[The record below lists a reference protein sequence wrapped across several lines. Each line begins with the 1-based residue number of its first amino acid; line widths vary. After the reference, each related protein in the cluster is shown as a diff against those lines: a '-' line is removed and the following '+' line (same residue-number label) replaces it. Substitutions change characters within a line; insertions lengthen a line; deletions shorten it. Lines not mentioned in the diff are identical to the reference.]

1 MGGLW
6 NMLVEKEKA
15 LRPGWEGG
23 ALAAIVL
30 AVLLCELFL
39 FNYKHWESLL
49 YAPVEDAA
57 CSLYGLEA
65 VGDRYEIAEEEAVVE
80 FSGIHRPV
88 AYLSLALE
96 EGQQAEVVVGA
107 VDEANASY
115 LWTPVRVVRGDLAAS
130 QYLRLHFG
138 RDVQKLRVVIRGLR
152 GGSISRE
159 AVALNPAAPLC
170 FSWPRFLLL
179 AGGICCLYLLRCASP
194 FYRVGT
200 DLTRRGQ
207 WLLTAAC
214 IALQLLFFHGML
226 GWNTDALAWPAY
238 MEHHRQYYR
247 LTEALTQ
254 GRVDIGEAPALEVV
268 ENPYDPWARA
278 AAGLGA
284 GDFKWDHAYYD
295 GSYYVYFGVVP
306 VVFFYLPFYM
316 LTGRHLP
323 HADCIFLLGALLMV
337 GIAYLLWQT
346 VRRWFPGTPYILYLL
361 LCVTMGAASGLGYAV
376 YKPDLYLVPILA
388 GTALA
393 VWGLAFKPETD
404 DMRCA
409 PALTLIGEL
418 LDEGATATVYDHVA
432 MDECRRLLGDSVDY
446 ASDMYAATVDADALV
461 LLTEW
466 KEFRLPS
473 WAVIARTMRGNTV
486 IDGRNIYRASD
497 MAGTGLRLYPIGSHP
512 DGIELP
518 ENHEN
523 DSQNA

>member
-39 FNYKHWESLL
+39 FNYKHWESLV

-179 AGGICCLYLLRCASP
+179 AGGICCLYLLRCASS

-214 IALQLLFFHGML
+214 IALQLFFFHGML

-268 ENPYDPWARA
+268 EIPMIPGPGRRRDWGPGISNGIMPIMRAVIMCISVWFPWCFFICPSICSRA
-278 AAGLGA
+278 AIC
-284 GDFKWDHAYYD
+284 
-295 GSYYVYFGVVP
+295 P
-306 VVFFYLPFYM
+306 M
-316 LTGRHLP
+316 R
-323 HADCIFLLGALLMV
+323 
-337 GIAYLLWQT
+337 
-346 VRRWFPGTPYILYLL
+346 
-361 LCVTMGAASGLGYAV
+361 
-376 YKPDLYLVPILA
+376 
-388 GTALA
+388 TAFSC
-393 VWGLAFKPETD
+393 WGP
-404 DMRCA
+404 C
-409 PALTLIGEL
+409 
-418 LDEGATATVYDHVA
+418 
-432 MDECRRLLGDSVDY
+432 
-446 ASDMYAATVDADALV
+446 
-461 LLTEW
+461 
-466 KEFRLPS
+466 
-473 WAVIARTMRGNTV
+473 
-486 IDGRNIYRASD
+486 
-497 MAGTGLRLYPIGSHP
+497 
-512 DGIELP
+512 
-518 ENHEN
+518 
-523 DSQNA
+523 